1 VIDGASSAKITTSD
15 GKTYD
20 VSGVYDFSESNDLAL
35 LQVNGSNFPYLE
47 LGDSSAVVAGQK
59 IYAIGSPRG
68 LDNTISDGMV
78 SNTSRLINGVSY
90 IQISAAISHGS
101 SGGALLNTYGQVI
114 GVTTA
119 GLDDAQN
126 LNFAVP
132 VNLLQGL
139 TKTTLIPLSA
149 VSKPALT
156 LTANPSSVTVAKGA
170 KVTVT
175 LTASSDEFDMI
186 APAKGNESLL
196 SFSWGDW
203 SGKSIQLTITGL
215 AVGSGTQTIG
225 LLDEDGNALATT
237 EISFTVTASALK
249 ITASQ
254 SAVSVVRGGQ
264 ATVTFSVNSNDFYNS
279 YYTIGNESVISC
291 SWGSWSNNSI
301 PVTITGLSAGSTT
314 LLMELADE
322 NDNTIASATI
332 TVTVTALGN
341 TSAPGYPGLQPPVP
355 DFGAFMGVQLHDSY
369 FGTGSGVFREYYY
382 KLSDM
387 PSDAATVMLSYAGM
401 MQQMGYTSH
410 QLQYDDKGQPFI
422 FFDSDYYDQIECFV
436 FDHFGVRCIEVFIFK
451 F

>member
-237 EISFTVTASALK
+237 DISFTVTNATTALSV
-249 ITASQ
+249 T
-254 SAVSVVRGGQ
+254 VSPSSVTVAKGAK
-264 ATVTFSVNSNDFYNS
+264 ATVTIAASSGDFDAY
-279 YYTIGNESVISC
+279 IFMKGNESLISC
-291 SWGSWSNNSI
+291 DWGSESGNSI
-301 PVTITGLSAGSTT
+301 QLILTGVAAGSGT
-314 LLMELADE
+314 LWVGLVDAEDNLLAK
-322 NDNTIASATI
+322 AS
-332 TVTVTALGN
+332 VSFTVTAGGGGG
-341 TSAPGYPGLQPPVP
+341 TSVAYYPGYFPVP
-355 DFGAFMGVQLHDSY
+355 DFGALNNVRLFDSKTISSGKCFWYSVNDMQDSVQAFLYYDKALTDNGFVYMGNV
-369 FGTGSGVFREYYY
+369 TG
-382 KLSDM
+382 
-387 PSDAATVMLSYAGM
+387 
-401 MQQMGYTSH
+401 
-410 QLQYDDKGQPFI
+410 YDDLFW
-422 FFDSDYYDQIECFV
+422 YYNSTYDLV
-436 FDHFGVRCIEVFIFK
+436 VDVGVSYHNGVDCIGIVIGR
-451 F
+451 